1 MRDMGKNDIHRLIPL
16 HNSPLMDK
24 MFRRFEADL
33 YRTKILRPGFEDA
46 YRKKSEDHALIH
58 GIKKKDDGK

>member
-1 MRDMGKNDIHRLIPL
+1 MGKNDIHRLIPL

-24 MFRRFEADL
+24 MFRRFEANL

-58 GIKKKDDGK
+58 GIKKKDDGEGK

>member
-24 MFRRFEADL
+24 MFRRFDANL
-33 YRTKILRPGFEDA
+33 YRTKILRPDFEDA
-46 YRKKSEDHALIH
+46 HKTKSEDNRLIH
-58 GIKKKDDGK
+58 GIKLIDDGK

>member
-1 MRDMGKNDIHRLIPL
+1 MGKNDIHRLIPL